1 MTVID
6 KFKQKEKKKKVKIPR
21 FMGVFSNF
29 KFHKEDLI
37 SAISLSFVAVPQ
49 ALAYAALA
57 GVPIHYG
64 LYAASIP
71 TFLAALLG
79 TSKVLFTGP
88 AAAISILTA
97 GLISQYGLSDPALI
111 LAYTSTLALLVGLI
125 QILLG
130 ITKMGTIINFI
141 AKPVIMGFTTAAA
154 IVIAFSQIP
163 YLFGL
168 SVEKHSHFY
177 QDVFEIVTKF
187 QSISLET
194 SIFGIVGII
203 IIVLTTKRFP
213 VFPATLLVV
222 LVSIVLSWLIG
233 YEGKIIGDLPKGVP
247 SLNFKDL
254 FNLPLISM
262 IPSATIIAIVGF
274 VEGITVIK
282 SLSQKTRDHVDPN
295 HELIAQGT
303 ANISSGLLGAFPV
316 AGSLSKTAL
325 SHTLGTKTKMAA
337 MIVGIITLI
346 VAIGFAD
353 IFYYLPYATLA
364 AIIISAVFG
373 IVHVDKF
380 KKLIKS
386 RPREG
391 AVAIITVITSLYF
404 APHLDYGII
413 VGIIA
418 SVIAYL
424 HRNAHPNIQIFF
436 CHDKDYLHSHGFQ
449 IRTYPTNKKVMG
461 VTVDASLTFA
471 NATYV
476 YDKIMKSL
484 KIKKKPKYVLILCSK
499 INNIDASAEEI
510 LIDLYSDL
518 KDMGITL
525 LLSGLQEHVIRE
537 MKVTKVYDFIG
548 GENIYPRTSIAL
560 KAIYATETK

>member
-1 MTVID
+1 MTIID
-6 KFKQKEKKKKVKIPR
+6 KFKTKQIKEKVKKHRYAV
-21 FMGVFSNF
+21 VFPNI
-29 KFHKEDLI
+29 KFFKEDI
-37 SAISLSFVAVPQ
+37 VSAISLSFVAVPQ

-79 TSKVLFTGP
+79 RSRVLFTGP

-97 GLISQYGLSDPALI
+97 GLLSQYELSDPVLL

-130 ITKMGTIINFI
+130 ITRMGTIINFI
-141 AKPVIMGFTTAAA
+141 AKPVILGFTTAAA
-154 IVIAFSQIP
+154 LVIAFSQIP
-163 YLFGL
+163 SLFGL
-168 SVEKHSHFY
+168 TIEKHDHFY
-177 QDVFEIVTKF
+177 QQVFEIVNSFSTL
-187 QSISLET
+187 SLET
-194 SIFGIVGII
+194 SIFGIMGLL
-203 IIVLTTKRFP
+203 IIVIIKKRSP
-213 VFPATLLVV
+213 LFPATLLVV
-222 LVSIVLSWLIG
+222 LLSIILSWTFA
-233 YEGKIIGDLPKGVP
+233 YEGKIIGELPKGVP
-247 SLNFKDL
+247 VINIKAI
-254 FNLPLISM
+254 FNLPLLSL

-282 SLSQKTRDHVDPN
+282 SLSQKTRDRVDPN

-303 ANISSGLLGAFPV
+303 ANISSGLLGAFPI

-373 IVHVDKF
+373 IIHVDKF

-418 SVIAYL
+418 SIIAYL

-476 YDKIMKSL
+476 YSKIMKSL
-484 KIKKKPKYVLILCSK
+484 KINKKPKYVLILCSK
-499 INNIDASAEEI
+499 INNIDASAEEV

-537 MKVTKVYDFIG
+537 MKITKVYDFIG

>member
-1 MTVID
+1 MTRSKNI
-6 KFKQKEKKKKVKIPR
+6 EKHTNEYGLKGKSR
-21 FMGVFSNF
+21 LVFSNLHF
-29 KFHKEDLI
+29 YKEDFV
-37 SAISLSFVAVPQ
+37 SALSLSFVAVPQ

-71 TFLAALLG
+71 TFLAAFLG
-79 TSKVLFTGP
+79 RSKVLFTGP

-97 GLISQYGLSDPALI
+97 GLISQYELSDPVLV

-125 QILLG
+125 QILIG
-130 ITKMGTIINFI
+130 ITRMGTIINFI
-141 AKPVIMGFTTAAA
+141 AKPVILGFTSAAA
-154 IVIAFSQIP
+154 VVIAFSQIP
-163 YLFGL
+163 SLFGL
-168 SVEKHSHFY
+168 TLQKHDHFY
-177 QDVFEIVTKF
+177 QQVIEILNKF
-187 QSISLET
+187 SSLSLET
-194 SIFGIVGII
+194 SIFGIMGLL
-203 IIVLTTKRFP
+203 IIVIMKKRSP
-213 VFPATLLVV
+213 IFPATLLVV
-222 LVSIVLSWLIG
+222 LFSIILSWTFG

-247 SLNFKDL
+247 AINFAEM
-254 FNLPLISM
+254 FNLPFHSM
-262 IPSATIIAIVGF
+262 IPNAIIIAVVGF

-282 SLSQKTRDHVDPN
+282 SLSQKTRDRVDPN
-295 HELIAQGT
+295 QELIAQGT

-325 SHTLGTKTKMAA
+325 SYTLGTRTKMAA

-346 VAIGFAD
+346 VAIGFSD

-373 IVHVDKF
+373 IIHVDKF

-391 AVAIITVITSLYF
+391 AVAIITVFTSLYF

-418 SVIAYL
+418 SIIAYID
-424 HRNAHPNIQIFF
+424 RNAHPNIQIFF

-484 KIKKKPKYVLILCSK
+484 KIDNKPKYVLILCSK
-499 INNIDASAEEI
+499 INNIDASAEEV